1 MWKPIY
7 QPEPWSQYLKKKEYI
22 GVPLMEVRKKYME
35 EQLLFENYISYL
47 QPLNTLSPISTP
59 SSGGPVSIYPNTITV
74 EFFDNGVSQG
84 VSTYQ
89 KTLDISLRPIRRFIA
104 TIVAYRNTTAEVDCD
119 YKTIFYEINE
129 AQRPVLSGWYAR
141 DIPCGGKTNKLTG
154 PTTTLPY
161 GDYGQ
166 IVGIGEGYRVT
177 P

>member
-47 QPLNTLSPISTP
+47 QTLNTISPISSP
-59 SSGGPVSIYPNTITV
+59 SPGGAMSIYPNTIKV
-74 EFFDNGVSQG
+74 QLFDNGVSQG
-84 VSTYQ
+84 VSTYT
-89 KTLDISLRPIRRFIA
+89 KVRDISLSPVRRALA
-104 TIVAYRNTTAEVDCD
+104 TIVEYASVPGVDCD
-119 YKTIFYEINE
+119 YRAIFYEKNE
-129 AQRPVLSGWYAR
+129 EQRPVLSGWYAR
-141 DIPCGGKTNKLTG
+141 NYPCGGGKQDKLTG

-161 GDYGQ
+161 GDYGT
-166 IVGIGEGYRVT
+166 ISGPGEGYRVT